1 MQEWIEEIAQALGYT
16 YKQTTNQPV
25 CGISI
30 DSRSVQAGDLFVAL
44 VGEHSDGHHY
54 LQQALQQGAAAVVVS
69 KPGTS

>member
-25 CGISI
+25 SGISI

-44 VGEHSDGHHY
+44 VGEHSDGHH
-54 LQQALQQGAAAVVVS
+54 
-69 KPGTS
+69 